1 LLQIKPSTC
10 LTCSETAIIG
20 SKSRLARHA
29 AELSQVSP
37 TLTTGDQPMES
48 RSGADVQTLP
58 NGVMLNLYP
67 DSIGKRLSDLVSLLQ
82 EPALDSAFS
91 LLYLLP
97 TCFHSDLDRGFSII
111 DYDLN
116 EELVSPDDLTAL
128 AEYGIRFKF
137 DLVLNHLSVAS
148 PQFRDLLRHGDDS
161 KYKDFFVDWNAF
173 WHEHGDMGPDGH
185 VIPYQEH
192 LDKLFLRKPGL
203 PILDVRFPDGTE
215 RPYWNTF
222 YQKVSYRPVSPD
234 ELIDAGVDQSA
245 ATSIAMMVNGA
256 LEKGVTPD
264 EVDLDGYNNYRG
276 EALAL
281 LDDKREYLGQMD
293 LNARSE
299 LVWDFYDE
307 TLAKLA
313 GYGAKIIRL
322 DAFAYL
328 HKAPGQPNFF
338 NQPGTWNYL
347 ERLRKI
353 AHRHHLTVFPEVH
366 AEYGKGLH
374 EEVAAQ
380 GYPIYDFFLP
390 GLLIDALQQGTAAA
404 LKRWIAEIQHKGLQT
419 INMLGCHDG
428 IPVLDLRGA
437 ELDGVAHS
445 GLLDDERIDGVME
458 GIIHHGGR
466 VKNLYGPDGKKI
478 AYYQINA
485 TFFSALGEDERKLLL
500 ARAIQLF
507 MPGIPQIW
515 YLDLFAGRNDYA
527 AADAGGTAGHKEIN
541 RSNLPLDVARD
552 ALNRSIVRDQ
562 LILIRLR
569 NGSPAFAGA
578 LTVADTADHRL
589 ALTWRNGRDT
599 ATLSADLADCN
610 FEIVVRDA
618 TGGEFRETFC

>member
-1 LLQIKPSTC
+1 M
-10 LTCSETAIIG
+10 G
-20 SKSRLARHA
+20 SRF
-29 AELSQVSP
+29 
-37 TLTTGDQPMES
+37 
-48 RSGADVQTLP
+48 GADIPTLP
-58 NGVMLNLYP
+58 NAVMLNLYP
-67 DSIGKRLSDLVSLLQ
+67 DSIGARLSDLVSLLE
-82 EPALDSAFS
+82 EPDFDGAFS

-116 EELVSPDDLTAL
+116 EALVRGEDLTAL
-128 AEYGIRFKF
+128 GRRGIQFKF

-148 PQFRDLLRHGDDS
+148 PQFRDLLRHGDES
-161 KYKDFFVDWNAF
+161 KYKDFFVDWNTF
-173 WHEHGDMGPDGH
+173 WHGHGEMGPDGH
-185 VIPYQEH
+185 VIPDPQH
-192 LDKLFLRKPGL
+192 LEKLFLRKPGL

-222 YQKVSYRPVSPD
+222 YQQVSYRPVSPA
-234 ELIDAGVDQSA
+234 ELIAAGVEQSA
-245 ATSIAMMVNGA
+245 ATTVAMMVNGA
-256 LEKGVTPD
+256 VEKGVAPD
-264 EVDLDGYNNYRG
+264 DIDLDGYNNYRS

-328 HKAPGQPNFF
+328 HKEPGKPNFF
-338 NQPGTWNYL
+338 NKPGTWDYL
-347 ERLRKI
+347 DRLRSI
-353 AHRHHLTVFPEVH
+353 ARRYNLIVFPEVH
-366 AEYGKGLH
+366 AEYGKRLH
-374 EEVAAQ
+374 EEVAAE

-390 GLLIDALQQGTAAA
+390 GLVIGALQQGTAVT
-404 LKRWIAEIQHKGLQT
+404 LKRWIREIQTKGLQT

-437 ELDGVAHS
+437 TVDDVARP

-541 RSNLPLDVARD
+541 RTGLSLAAARND
-552 ALNRSIVRDQ
+552 LQRPIVRDQ
-562 LILIRLR
+562 LALIRLR
-569 NGSPAFAGA
+569 NTSRAFAGEA
-578 LTVADTADHRL
+578 TVADTADHRL
-589 ALTWRNGRDT
+589 EVSWRNGADRV
-599 ATLSADLADCN
+599 TLKADLAACT
-610 FEIVVRDA
+610 FEVIVQNA
-618 TGGEFRETFC
+618 SGEERRLSFA